1 MKIKVNVV
9 MRNGDVFFGRPKEVI
24 GMMRKSSRADNS
36 TGLGYKL
43 GVMFRAN
50 KFYGKHIR
58 YINDIEFLIDIAEL
72 GEISEVIFFRPGDP
86 GYI

>member
-1 MKIKVNVV
+1 MNIKVSVV
-9 MRNGDVFFGRPKEVI
+9 MRNGDSFFGMPKQVI
-24 GMMRKSSRADNS
+24 KSMRKSSRSNNS

-43 GVMFRAN
+43 GVMLRAN

-58 YINDIEFLIDIAEL
+58 CINDIEFLIDLAEL

-86 GYI
+86 GYA